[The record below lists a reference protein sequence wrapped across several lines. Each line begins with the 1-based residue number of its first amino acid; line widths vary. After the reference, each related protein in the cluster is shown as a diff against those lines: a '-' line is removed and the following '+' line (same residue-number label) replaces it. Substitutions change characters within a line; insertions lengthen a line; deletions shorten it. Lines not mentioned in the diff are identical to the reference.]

1 MKTLAET
8 TTENQ
13 LEEYQSRFV
22 SNVRRVIE
30 TNWIR
35 RRPGIRILDMGC
47 DTSGRQLSH
56 LAALTRGEVVGINIP
71 DDFPSQ
77 RAIKNSGK
85 RTTLIRMDGMDLS
98 FPDSSFDLVISANVM
113 EHVSDPHRYI
123 SEAARVTKS
132 TGIAYFETAPV
143 WSGPRG
149 HHIHADMIREN
160 CPGESNFRDDGSVV
174 PDWSHLMFSE
184 AKMRAHLEPILRP
197 ATVDYVVW
205 YVYHSG
211 DLNKAPW
218 SQIENELHDAFPYT
232 RIAPWPSSDVD
243 TWLKPSG
250 SNENYD
256 VSGFSATCRKQL
268 PNFLSRRICWRL
280 RKLGL

>member
-113 EHVSDPHRYI
+113 EHVSDPIRYI
-123 SEAARVTKS
+123 SEASRVTKL

-143 WSGPRG
+143 WSSARG
-149 HHIHADMIREN
+149 HHVMESMVAEN
-160 CPGESNFRDDGSVV
+160 CPQENDFRDDGSVI
-174 PDWSHLMFSE
+174 PDWSHLKLDE
-184 AKMRAHLEPILRP
+184 AQMRNQIQGKVRPETVEYIL
-197 ATVDYVVW
+197 W
-205 YVYHSG
+205 YLYHSG
-211 DLNKAPW
+211 DLNKTPW
-218 SQIENELHDAFPYT
+218 SRVRSALEAQFQVTKITECP
-232 RIAPWPSSDVD
+232 IPVSDQSKMPNDEHEDYNV
-243 TWLKPSG
+243 
-250 SNENYD
+250 Y
-256 VSGFSATCRKQL
+256 GFAAVCRATSQNGVL
-268 PNFLSRRICWRL
+268 RRLIWRL
-280 RKLGL
+280 RRFGL